1 MHWSPQ
7 YGQSC
12 GPALLTFHES
22 DARRIPARWRPVH
35 IAWWCTRALA
45 VISAHRYLRIM
56 LHRTEPRAVCT
67 SCFTAGWPYSQD
79 GARADS
85 ATQYTLPVLVQRSDA
100 RWRPIRSHHDAA
112 SLDLRYSFSYLARSR
127 RTHAR
132 PRGRGERGR
141 RARRQTHPGRG
152 AMQIHDTVSPWTKPQ
167 TGKVQIFG
175 RRSISRTSTRP
186 PRRADD

>member
-1 MHWSPQ
+1 MSGPDGLHWSPQ

-67 SCFTAGWPYSQD
+67 SCFTAGWPSSQD

-85 ATQYTLPVLVQRSDA
+85 ATQYTLPGALYPCASRAQEVPTHGLSGRPLKTRYLYRGATPAGDRYVVTTTQRHC
-100 RWRPIRSHHDAA
+100 R
-112 SLDLRYSFSYLARSR
+112 DLRYSFSYLAHGA

-132 PRGRGERGR
+132 ARGRGERGR

-152 AMQIHDTVSPWTKPQ
+152 AATP
-167 TGKVQIFG
+167 
-175 RRSISRTSTRP
+175 
-186 PRRADD
+186 